1 MSAMNSIRQ
10 IIAPA
15 LWNTGRRNI
24 GSMNALSRTKPRKEK
39 KRN

>member
-24 GSMNALSRTKPRKEK
+24 GSMNGLSQTNQEK